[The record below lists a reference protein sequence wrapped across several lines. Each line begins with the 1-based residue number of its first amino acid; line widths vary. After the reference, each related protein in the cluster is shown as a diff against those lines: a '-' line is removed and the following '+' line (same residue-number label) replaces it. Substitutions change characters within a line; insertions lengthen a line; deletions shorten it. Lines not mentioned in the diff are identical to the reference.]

1 MKTDY
6 ESVERRHS
14 SLHVCNWGV
23 TLEHGALRLEFIY
36 S

>member
-6 ESVERRHS
+6 ESVERRDS
-14 SLHVCNWGV
+14 SLHVGCI
-23 TLEHGALRLEFIY
+23 LKHGALRLEFIY